1 MADPRYNILG
11 YLNPFDR
18 KKGIKALAWLAS
30 RYLGAH
36 ELNVSQEIQRDAI
49 GRIGTA
55 ALGEGAVVSGGLA
68 IKGEVAE
75 GSVTFNLSEAEIFLL
90 GSMHDID
97 AEAVTLPATGT
108 HAIGIRLASFTLDH
122 TADAT
127 LKGIAPGTRAEGE
140 PMANAYIQLGKWG
153 WEGDDQEGDFFP
165 VYTVIDGDLVKEA
178 AGPQNDAYT
187 NQLRLYDWHAHGH
200 YIVEGYDVRPLGL
213 KDGKQAYSISEGTI
227 NVQGYKNMRLTSARQ
242 EVPEEPDIEA
252 IQNEPHSLSGNA
264 PYVIKPRYAPLLIED
279 GQPPTV
285 IITRQKQVSMVH
297 GAYSGVADSLPD
309 ATVFKIISVTRGSD
323 TYAEGT
329 SFLLNGAAIDWS
341 PSGPEPSPGETY
353 QVVYQYTATVPPD
366 AVTATTVT
374 INDGVPNSV
383 AMISYR
389 YKMPRYDAF
398 AVDRDGVISYVK
410 GVSSRLSPQKAYVGG
425 ARMKIADVW
434 NVWGDVPV
442 VKSTSTKR
450 VSVEEER
457 SIIDRLSNAEIMI
470 AELRLQN
477 DISSREPVT
486 KRGIFSDPLIDDTFR
501 DQGTPQTASVFG
513 GKLVL
518 PITATAIYMPVPER
532 TLPYTEDV
540 IIEQAF
546 ITETMRINPYQAFPA
561 PVPSATLDPATDIWS
576 ETETVW
582 TSDVTRRF
590 YELVSYYWDP
600 LPGSGPAGH
609 GWSKTTATIGSAEQ
623 MGTKTTAIEFI
634 RQRDVGFTLI
644 NFGPGE
650 TLTEVLF
657 DGVPVA
663 L

>member
-1 MADPRYNILG
+1 MADPRFNILG
-11 YLNPFDR
+11 YLNPFNR
-18 KKGIKALAWLAS
+18 KKGVKALAWLAS

-36 ELNVSQEIQRDAI
+36 ELNVSQEILRDAI

-55 ALGEGAVVSGGLA
+55 SLGEGAVVSGGIA
-68 IKGEVAE
+68 IKGEVSQ
-75 GSVTFNLSEAEIFLL
+75 GNVTFKMGEADIFLL
-90 GSMHDID
+90 GSIHDID
-97 AEAVTLPATGT
+97 ATAVTLPATGT
-108 HAIGIRLASFTLDH
+108 HAIGIRLASITLDH
-122 TADAT
+122 NADAT

-140 PMANAYIQLGKWG
+140 AMAHAYIQLGAWG
-153 WEGDDQEGDFFP
+153 WEGDDQEGEFFP
-165 VYTVIDGDLVKEA
+165 IYTVIDGDLVKEA

-200 YIVEGYDVRPLGL
+200 YIVEGYITMPLGL
-213 KDGKQAYSISEGTI
+213 KNGKQVFSISEGTI
-227 NVQGYKNMRLTSARQ
+227 NVQGYKNMRLTSARK
-242 EVPEEPDIEA
+242 EIDEEPDIEA
-252 IQNEPHSLSGNA
+252 IQNEPHSLTGAA
-264 PYVIKPRYAPLLIED
+264 PYVIKLRYAPLLIEE
-279 GQPPTV
+279 GHPPTV
-285 IITRQKQVSMVH
+285 IVTRQKQASMVH
-297 GAYSGVADSLPD
+297 GAYSGIADSLPD
-309 ATVFKIISVTRGSD
+309 ATVFKVVSVKRGTTSY
-323 TYAEGT
+323 TEGT
-329 SFLLNGAAIDWS
+329 DFLLSGAAIDWRL
-341 PSGPEPSPGETY
+341 PGEEPSPGDSY

-374 INDGVPNSV
+374 INDGVSNSV

-434 NVWGDVPV
+434 NIWGDVPV
-442 VKSTSTKR
+442 VKSTATKR

-457 SIIDRLSNAEIMI
+457 SVIDRLSNVEILT

-477 DISSREPVT
+477 DISSREPVS

-501 DQGTPQTASVFG
+501 DQGTPQTAAVFG

-518 PITATAIYMPVPER
+518 PISATAIYMPVPER
-532 TLPYTEDV
+532 TLPYTEEV

-561 PVPSATLDPATDIWS
+561 PVPAASLDPATDIWS
-576 ETETVW
+576 ETETIW

-609 GWSKTTATIGSAEQ
+609 GYSKTTATAWSAER

-634 RQRDVGFTLI
+634 RQRDVGFTLT

-657 DGVPVA
+657 DGVPVS